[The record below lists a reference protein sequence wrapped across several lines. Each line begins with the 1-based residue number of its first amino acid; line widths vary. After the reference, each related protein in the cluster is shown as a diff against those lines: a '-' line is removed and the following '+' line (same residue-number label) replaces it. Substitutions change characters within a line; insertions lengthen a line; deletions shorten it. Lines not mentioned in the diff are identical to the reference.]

1 MAPYQ
6 SPVFPLHDA
15 DTANLSISQFM
26 TRYNPD
32 EVAASKVVHADTLS
46 SESITYGSLR
56 DDAGRGAWGLR
67 EKLGLKPGDVLLA
80 LVKNSVRATAIGRST
95 FSTTTM
101 GALV

>member
-15 DTANLSISQFM
+15 DTANLSVSQFM

-32 EVAASKVVHADTLS
+32 EVSASKVVHVDTLS
-46 SESITYGSLR
+46 SDAITYGSLR
-56 DDAGRGAWGLR
+56 EDAGRGAWGLR

-80 LVKNSVRATAIGRST
+80 LVKNSVCRAIGRFT
-95 FSTTTM
+95 QQWTR
-101 GALV
+101 